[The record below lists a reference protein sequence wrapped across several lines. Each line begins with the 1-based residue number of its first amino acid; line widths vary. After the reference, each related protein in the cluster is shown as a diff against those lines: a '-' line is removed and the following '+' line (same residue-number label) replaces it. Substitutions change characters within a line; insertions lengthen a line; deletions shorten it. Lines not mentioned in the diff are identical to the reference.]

1 MFKLDYILVPSIHM
15 IGRIHFK
22 NICGVDIL
30 LESRPLNA
38 TMQLA
43 IHSKTSDLPV
53 YATCHLLGMDE
64 WIWQY
69 QELYPDQLRVVK
81 RLRQTEEIYS
91 PQVAVKD

>member
-1 MFKLDYILVPSIHM
+1 MFQ
-15 IGRIHFK
+15 
-22 NICGVDIL
+22 CGTDG
-30 LESRPLNA
+30 S
-38 TMQLA
+38 
-43 IHSKTSDLPV
+43 
-53 YATCHLLGMDE
+53 LLGMDE